1 MLWYLFQSNKK
12 HMVSGGFSQNIH
24 PKSGTGSA
32 NLALLLGRFP
42 EDTIEEIGRV
52 VLAPI
57 KKQTQGPRDPVSW
70 GIEESVEHCEELGEK
85 NPTIVGY
92 S

>member
-1 MLWYLFQSNKK
+1 
-12 HMVSGGFSQNIH
+12 MVSGGFSQNIH

-57 KKQTQGPRDPVSW
+57 KKQTQGPRDPVS
-70 GIEESVEHCEELGEK
+70 
-85 NPTIVGY
+85 
-92 S
+92 

>member
-1 MLWYLFQSNKK
+1 MLVTHSQNLLFYSPRYVMISFPIQQET
-12 HMVSGGFSQNIH
+12 HVSGGFSQNIH

-57 KKQTQGPRDPVSW
+57 KKQTQGPRDPVS
-70 GIEESVEHCEELGEK
+70 
-85 NPTIVGY
+85 
-92 S
+92 